1 MPELP
6 EVQAHAERLTDQFAG
21 RILQRFVPITFTAL
35 KTAVPPPDEAYGK
48 ALERV
53 GRRGKYLMLQFAPI
67 TFVIHLM
74 QGGRLLIDEKQSPKP
89 RGGQARF
96 LFGTR
101 TGDDDGT
108 RTGGG
113 HDDTRTG
120 DGDGDDDDVGDGG
133 RVPALLLTEQG
144 TERRAGVWCVP
155 TVSALTDPPLS
166 KLGPEAMDLDP
177 AALKRQFAEHP
188 MRLHGFLR
196 DQRSIAGLGRMLANE
211 ICHRAKISP
220 FANTAKLSD
229 ADVANVHDAIHQ
241 AVEDGLA
248 YERTRSDMS
257 SSKDRPGR
265 VHGRVG
271 ESCPVCADTI
281 RSVTYSSYTVA
292 YCPTCQTGAKV
303 LADNT
308 TSRFLK

>member
-113 HDDTRTG
+113 HDDTRT
-120 DGDGDDDDVGDGG
+120 DDDDGDGG

-177 AALKRQFAEHP
+177 AALKLQFAEHP

-281 RSVTYSSYTVA
+281 RSVSYSSYTVA